1 MVANP
6 KFKAKGV
13 AMFESPAVAMPAKF
27 ALTARQAQ
35 VLILIA
41 NGKTTKEIA
50 EDLGVSFKTAA
61 AHRSNIM
68 HKLNV
73 HDTAHLVRYAIRSG
87 LIEP

>member
-1 MVANP
+1 MLETSAAAVRP
-6 KFKAKGV
+6 KFV
-13 AMFESPAVAMPAKF
+13 
-27 ALTARQAQ
+27 LTARQVQ

-41 NGKTTKEIA
+41 EGKTTKEIA

-73 HDTAHLVRYAIRSG
+73 HDTAHLVRYAIRTG
-87 LIEP
+87 LVEA